1 MSDYIGDYIHYRIEK
16 SDQAYKDAF
25 LFDSRQK
32 GDYGDM
38 YDFDVLL
45 GLRNKIFDFPM
56 PFALQAL
63 TCPRIS
69 DK

>member
-32 GDYGDM
+32 EITATCM
-38 YDFDVLL
+38 ISIRKLL
-45 GLRNKIFDFPM
+45 R
-56 PFALQAL
+56 A
-63 TCPRIS
+63 C
-69 DK
+69 